1 MPKTHERSSGV
12 PERSSVTKII
22 LDTNF
27 LLIPAQFGVDIF
39 SEIKRICDFPYEL
52 CIIGGTIEELKSIQQ
67 DSEQKGKN
75 KRAAKMGLQLLK
87 MQKHRVIDVEAQTVD
102 YAIIDYCTNHENC
115 IVATQDIAL
124 RKKLKELRP
133 KMKFI
138 TLRSRK
144 FLKVE

>member
-1 MPKTHERSSGV
+1 MQK
-12 PERSSVTKII
+12 TKII
-22 LDTNF
+22 IDTNF
-27 LLIPAQFGVDIF
+27 LLIPAQFKVDIF
-39 SEIKRICDFPYEL
+39 SEIRRICDFPYEL
-52 CIIGGTIEELKSIQQ
+52 YVVSGTLEELRYIQL
-67 DSEQKGKN
+67 DKEQKGKN
-75 KRAAKMGLQLLK
+75 KLAAKMGMQLLRT
-87 MQKHRVIDVEAQTVD
+87 QKHKLLDVRAQTVD